1 MAEFSTIGLTGRNN
15 NDIVDSLDAVVSI
28 LENHADI
35 NIVLDVNIADLL
47 KGTKYP
53 VSPIEQLAS
62 QCDLVIVV
70 GGDGSLLQVASVLA
84 EHDLPVIGINRGRL
98 GFLTDILPD
107 EIESTLEQV
116 LSGEYKIESR
126 FLLDLFI
133 GKEQHLIGKEQ
144 DQEEYLGSALND
156 VVLHP
161 GKAVQMIEFALYID
175 QEFVYNQASDGLI
188 VATPTGSTAY
198 AMSAGGPI
206 MNPRLDAIVLVPLN
220 PHSLSS
226 RPIVVEGNRE
236 LTLVVGDRHQILP
249 EISCDG
255 SMSHRC
261 EPGDRITIRK
271 KPKGLKIL
279 HPADYDYYETCRSK
293 LGWSIRPTNR

>member
-1 MAEFSTIGLTGRNN
+1 MSQFSTIGLTGRNSK
-15 NDIVDSLDAVVSI
+15 DIVDSLLLLTRFLEVSVQ
-28 LENHADI
+28 AD
-35 NIVLDVNIADLL
+35 IVLDVNIAGLL
-47 KGTKYP
+47 GDKSYL
-53 VSPIEQLAS
+53 VSPLEKLAS
-62 QCDLVIVV
+62 QCDLVVVV

-107 EIESTLEQV
+107 ELEASLGKV
-116 LSGEYKIESR
+116 LAGGYKIESR

-133 GKEQHLIGKEQ
+133 GDTNRQ
-144 DQEEYLGSALND
+144 YLGSALND

-175 QEFVYNQASDGLI
+175 GEFVYNQASDGLI

-206 MNPRLDAIVLVPLN
+206 MHPRLDAMVLVPIN

-226 RPIVVEGNRE
+226 RAIVVEGNRE
-236 LTLVVGDRHQILP
+236 LTLVVGDRHNILP
-249 EISCDG
+249 QLSCDG
-255 SMSHRC
+255 SMSHTC
-261 EPGDRITIRK
+261 APGDRITIHK
-271 KPKGLKIL
+271 KAQELKIL

-293 LGWSIRPTNR
+293 LGWSYRPTNR

>member
-1 MAEFSTIGLTGRNN
+1 MAEFPTIGLTGRNTS
-15 NDIVDSLDAVVSI
+15 DIVDSLDTVVAF
-28 LENHADI
+28 LENHVDI
-35 NIVLDVNIADLL
+35 NIVLDVNIAGLL

-53 VSPIEQLAS
+53 VCSIEKLAG

-70 GGDGSLLQVASVLA
+70 GGDGSLLQVAAVLA

-107 EIESTLEQV
+107 EIESMLDKV

-133 GKEQHLIGKEQ
+133 GS
-144 DQEEYLGSALND
+144 DQNEYLGSALND

-161 GKAVQMIEFALYID
+161 GKAVQMIEFSLYID
-175 QEFVYNQASDGLI
+175 NEFVYNQASDGLI

-206 MNPRLDAIVLVPLN
+206 MNPRLDAIVLVPIN

-236 LTLVVGDRHQILP
+236 LTLIVGDRHQILP
-249 EISCDG
+249 QISCDG
-255 SMSHRC
+255 SMSHHC
-261 EPGDRITIRK
+261 APGDRITIRK

-293 LGWSIRPTNR
+293 LGWSLRPTNK

>member
-1 MAEFSTIGLTGRNN
+1 M
-15 NDIVDSLDAVVSI
+15 
-28 LENHADI
+28 
-35 NIVLDVNIADLL
+35 
-47 KGTKYP
+47 
-53 VSPIEQLAS
+53 
-62 QCDLVIVV
+62 
-70 GGDGSLLQVASVLA
+70 ASVLA

-107 EIESTLEQV
+107 EIESTLEKV

-133 GKEQHLIGKEQ
+133 GKVPHVKKEKQEQQ
-144 DQEEYLGSALND
+144 EYLGSALND

-161 GKAVQMIEFALYID
+161 GKAVQMIEFSLYID
-175 QEFVYNQASDGLI
+175 DEFVYNQASDGLI

-206 MNPRLDAIVLVPLN
+206 MNPRLDAIVLVPIN

-226 RPIVVEGNRE
+226 RPIVVEGSRE

-249 EISCDG
+249 QISCDG
-255 SMSHRC
+255 SMSHHC
-261 EPGDRITIRK
+261 APGDRITIRK
-271 KPKGLKIL
+271 KPKELKIL
-279 HPADYDYYETCRSK
+279 HPADYDYYVT
-293 LGWSIRPTNR
+293 

>member
-1 MAEFSTIGLTGRNN
+1 MSEFSTIGLTGRNN
-15 NDIVDSLDAVVSI
+15 KEIVDSLYAVANF
-28 LENHADI
+28 LEDHVDI

-47 KGTKYP
+47 KDKNYP
-53 VSPIEQLAS
+53 VSPIEKLAE

-70 GGDGSLLQVASVLA
+70 GGDGSLLQVASMLA
-84 EHDLPVIGINRGRL
+84 EHDLPVIGINRGKL

-107 EIESTLEQV
+107 EIETTLEQV
-116 LSGEYKIESR
+116 LAGEYKVESR
-126 FLLDLFI
+126 YLLDLFI
-133 GKEQHLIGKEQ
+133 GNNN
-144 DQEEYLGSALND
+144 EYLGSALND

-206 MNPRLDAIVLVPLN
+206 MHPGLDAMVLVPIN

-226 RPIVVEGNRE
+226 RPIVIDGSSE
-236 LTLVVGDRHQILP
+236 LTLIVGDRHQILP
-249 EISCDG
+249 QLSCDG
-255 SMSHRC
+255 AMSHSC
-261 EPGDRITIRK
+261 TPGDRITIRK
-271 KPKGLKIL
+271 KPKGLKIV

-293 LGWSIRPTNR
+293 LGWSHRPTNR

>member
-1 MAEFSTIGLTGRNN
+1 MAEFPTIGLTGRNTS
-15 NDIVDSLDAVVSI
+15 DIVDSLDTVVAF
-28 LENHADI
+28 LENHVDI
-35 NIVLDVNIADLL
+35 NIVLDVNIAGLL

-53 VSPIEQLAS
+53 VCSIEKLAG

-70 GGDGSLLQVASVLA
+70 GGDGSLLQVAAVLA

-107 EIESTLEQV
+107 EIESMLDKV

-133 GKEQHLIGKEQ
+133 GSDKQ
-144 DQEEYLGSALND
+144 DQNEYLGSALND

-161 GKAVQMIEFALYID
+161 GKAVQMIEFSLYID
-175 QEFVYNQASDGLI
+175 NEFVYNQASDGLI

-206 MNPRLDAIVLVPLN
+206 MNPRLDAIVLVPIN

-236 LTLVVGDRHQILP
+236 LTLIVGDRHQILP
-249 EISCDG
+249 QISCDG
-255 SMSHRC
+255 SMSHHC
-261 EPGDRITIRK
+261 APGDRITIRK

-293 LGWSIRPTNR
+293 LGWSLRPTNK

>member
-1 MAEFSTIGLTGRNN
+1 MAEFSTIGLTGRNS
-15 NDIVDSLDAVVSI
+15 NDIIDSLDAVVSF
-28 LENHADI
+28 LEDHVDI
-35 NIVLDVNIADLL
+35 NIVLDVNISDLL

-53 VSPIEQLAS
+53 VSPIEKLAG

-126 FLLDLFI
+126 FLLDLYI
-133 GKEQHLIGKEQ
+133 GTKEQ
-144 DQEEYLGSALND
+144 DQQEYLGSALND

-236 LTLVVGDRHQILP
+236 LTLVVGERHQILP
-249 EISCDG
+249 QISCDG

-261 EPGDRITIRK
+261 APGDRITIRK

>member
-1 MAEFSTIGLTGRNN
+1 MSQFYTIGLTGRNSK
-15 NDIVDSLDAVVSI
+15 DIVDSLLLLTRFLEVSVQ
-28 LENHADI
+28 AD
-35 NIVLDVNIADLL
+35 IVLDVNIAGLL
-47 KGTKYP
+47 GDKSYP
-53 VSPIEQLAS
+53 VSPLEKLAS
-62 QCDLVIVV
+62 QCDLVVVV

-107 EIESTLEQV
+107 ELEASLGKV
-116 LSGEYKIESR
+116 LAGEYKIESR

-133 GKEQHLIGKEQ
+133 GDTNRQ
-144 DQEEYLGSALND
+144 YLGSALND

-175 QEFVYNQASDGLI
+175 GEFVYNQASDGLI

-206 MNPRLDAIVLVPLN
+206 MHPRLDAMVLVPIN

-226 RPIVVEGNRE
+226 RAIVVEGNRE
-236 LTLVVGDRHQILP
+236 LALVVGDRHNILP
-249 EISCDG
+249 QLSCDG
-255 SMSHRC
+255 SMSHTC
-261 EPGDRITIRK
+261 APGDRITIRK
-271 KPKGLKIL
+271 KAQELKIL

-293 LGWSIRPTNR
+293 LGWSYRPTNR

>member
-1 MAEFSTIGLTGRNN
+1 MSEFSTIGLTGRNN
-15 NDIVDSLDAVVSI
+15 KEIVDSLYAVANF
-28 LENHADI
+28 LEDHVDI

-47 KGTKYP
+47 KDKNYP
-53 VSPIEQLAS
+53 VSPIEKLAE

-70 GGDGSLLQVASVLA
+70 GGDGSLLQVASMLA
-84 EHDLPVIGINRGRL
+84 EHDLPVIGINRGKL

-107 EIESTLEQV
+107 ELESTLEQV
-116 LSGEYKIESR
+116 LAGEYKVESR

-133 GKEQHLIGKEQ
+133 G
-144 DQEEYLGSALND
+144 DNNEYLGSALND

-175 QEFVYNQASDGLI
+175 GEFVYNQASDGLI

-206 MNPRLDAIVLVPLN
+206 MHPGLDAMVLVPIN

-226 RPIVVEGNRE
+226 RPIVIEGSSE
-236 LTLVVGDRHQILP
+236 LTLIVGDRHQILP
-249 EISCDG
+249 QLSCDG
-255 SMSHRC
+255 AMSHSC
-261 EPGDRITIRK
+261 TPGDRITIRK
-271 KPKGLKIL
+271 KPKGLQIV

-293 LGWSIRPTNR
+293 LGWSHRPTNQ

>member
-1 MAEFSTIGLTGRNN
+1 MAEFPTIGLTGRNTS
-15 NDIVDSLDAVVSI
+15 DIVDSLDTVVAF
-28 LENHADI
+28 LENHVDI
-35 NIVLDVNIADLL
+35 NIVLDVNIAGLL

-53 VSPIEQLAS
+53 VCPIKKLAG
-62 QCDLVIVV
+62 QCDLIIVV
-70 GGDGSLLQVASVLA
+70 GGDGSLLQVAAVLA

-107 EIESTLEQV
+107 EIESMLDKV

-133 GKEQHLIGKEQ
+133 GS
-144 DQEEYLGSALND
+144 DQNEYLGSALND

-161 GKAVQMIEFALYID
+161 GKAVQMIEFSLYID
-175 QEFVYNQASDGLI
+175 NEFVYNQASDGLI

-206 MNPRLDAIVLVPLN
+206 MNPRLDAIVLVPIN

-236 LTLVVGDRHQILP
+236 LTLIVGDRHQILP
-249 EISCDG
+249 QISCDG
-255 SMSHRC
+255 SMSHHC
-261 EPGDRITIRK
+261 ALGDRITIRK

-293 LGWSIRPTNR
+293 LGWSLRPTNK

>member
-1 MAEFSTIGLTGRNN
+1 MTDFATIGLTGRNN
-15 NDIVDSLDAVVSI
+15 QDIVDSLQALTNF
-28 LENHADI
+28 LEKRARVD
-35 NIVLDVNIADLL
+35 IVLDVNIAELL
-47 KGTKYP
+47 TGNDYP
-53 VSPIEQLAS
+53 VSPIEKLAGE
-62 QCDLVIVV
+62 CDLVIVV

-107 EIESTLEQV
+107 ELEATLGQV
-116 LSGEYKIESR
+116 LAGEFKMESR
-126 FLLDLFI
+126 FLLDMYI
-133 GKEQHLIGKEQ
+133 GNDHK
-144 DQEEYLGSALND
+144 EYLGSALND
-156 VVLHP
+156 IVLHP

-175 QEFVYNQASDGLI
+175 DEFVYNQASDGLI

-206 MNPRLDAIVLVPLN
+206 MHPRLDAMVLVPIN

-236 LTLVVGDRHQILP
+236 LTLVVGDRHNILP
-249 EISCDG
+249 QVSCDG
-255 SMSHRC
+255 SMSHTC
-261 EPGDRITIRK
+261 NPGDRITVRK
-271 KPKGLKIL
+271 KNKELKIL

-293 LGWSIRPTNR
+293 LGWSYRPTNR

>member
-1 MAEFSTIGLTGRNN
+1 LCTVFHMSEFSTIGLTGRNN
-15 NDIVDSLDAVVSI
+15 AEIVDSLHAVTNF
-28 LENHADI
+28 LESHVDI
-35 NIVLDVNIADLL
+35 NIVLDINIAALL
-47 KGTKYP
+47 EEKDYP
-53 VSPIEQLAS
+53 VSPLEKLAG

-107 EIESTLEQV
+107 EIESTLGPV
-116 LSGEYKIESR
+116 LTGDYQIESR
-126 FLLDLFI
+126 YLLDLYI
-133 GKEQHLIGKEQ
+133 GSEKK
-144 DQEEYLGSALND
+144 DYLGSALND
-156 VVLHP
+156 IVLHP

-206 MNPRLDAIVLVPLN
+206 MHPKLDAMVLVPIN

-226 RPIVVEGNRE
+226 RPIVIECNSE
-236 LTLVVGDRHQILP
+236 LTIVVGDRHNILP
-249 EISCDG
+249 QLSCDG
-255 SMSHRC
+255 SMSHSC
-261 EPGDRITIRK
+261 SPGDQITIRK
-271 KPKGLKIL
+271 KPKGLKIV

-293 LGWSIRPTNR
+293 LGWSHRPTNR